1 MNRYPSSLK
10 EDIRLAE
17 NTQVKVVLDPGNF
30 YQVLGHSNLLIGKN
44 GQKGK
49 YSSTLSYSNETLG
62 TTNIRPVSKSI
73 RVTTSIADAKRPESF
88 LTLTVEYRDWSIE
101 PVAEKRF
108 YLSGY
113 GLPEPSL
120 AELNGETGIPL
131 WFWILIGIA
140 GLLLLW
146 LLDRHKEAKQATA

>member
-1 MNRYPSSLK
+1 L
-10 EDIRLAE
+10 EL
-17 NTQVKVVLDPGNF
+17 
-30 YQVLGHSNLLIGKN
+30 SNLLIGKN
-44 GQKGK
+44 GQKGE

-73 RVTTSIADAKRPESF
+73 GVTTSIADAKRPESF
-88 LTLTVEYRDWSIE
+88 STLTVEYRDWSIE
-101 PVAEKRF
+101 PVDEKRF

-146 LLDRHKEAKQATA
+146 LLNRRKEAKQATA